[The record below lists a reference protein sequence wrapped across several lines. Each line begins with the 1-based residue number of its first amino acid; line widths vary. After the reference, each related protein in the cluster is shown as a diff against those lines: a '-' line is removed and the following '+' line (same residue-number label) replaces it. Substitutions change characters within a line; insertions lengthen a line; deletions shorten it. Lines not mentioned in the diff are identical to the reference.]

1 MRLHA
6 CTVDRETII
15 YVPAGEP
22 RVYTVST
29 VTVDETSY
37 RVCSQCRRCAPYPGD
52 GIAVSGMRSIYRP
65 GGPARAP
72 RRPTLTFGSTAPD
85 RHPER
90 ARRTVRRGG
99 RRRPAGSVTPPQV
112 CGNVRIVVAYLE
124 RGRRAACGRGPPG
137 LVKTSNPQL
146 FLRLVVQHPSSDVPF
161 HATANSPG

>member
-1 MRLHA
+1 MSALRTLSGRDCGIGYA
-6 CTVDRETII
+6 EYID
-15 YVPAGEP
+15 PATRQHP
-22 RVYTVST
+22 
-29 VTVDETSY
+29 D
-37 RVCSQCRRCAPYPGD
+37 
-52 GIAVSGMRSIYRP
+52 
-65 GGPARAP
+65 
-72 RRPTLTFGSTAPD
+72 RPTLTFGSTAPD

-112 CGNVRIVVAYLE
+112 CGNVRIVIAYLE
-124 RGRRAACGRGPPG
+124 RGRRAACGRARGPPG